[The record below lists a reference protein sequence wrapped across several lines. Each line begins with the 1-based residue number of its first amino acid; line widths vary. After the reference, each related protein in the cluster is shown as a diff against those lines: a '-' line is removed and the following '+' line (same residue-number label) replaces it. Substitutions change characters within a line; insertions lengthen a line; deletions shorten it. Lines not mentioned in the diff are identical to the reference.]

1 MISRITSAR
10 VLSKKVKKY
19 MANPII
25 VYLRPVLQCWAAL
38 AVFLVFLTRPAFASC
53 QTEGLKFDHAQL
65 RATPPNA
72 PVSAGYLQITNTTG
86 QTQTLVSASAPF
98 AERAEIHD
106 MKNDSGVMKMY
117 EIERGLAVPDR
128 LTVALMP
135 KGRHLMF
142 VGLDRQLKEDDIF
155 SITLEFVPCGRV
167 TLPFHVTRLPGLAH
181 ANGEI
186 HTKGTRKKTMTINSM
201 TTVTDKR
208 AVL

>member
-1 MISRITSAR
+1 MISRSTSVW
-10 VLSKKVKKY
+10 VLSKRVKKY

-25 VYLRPVLQCWAAL
+25 LYLRPFLQCLAAL

-98 AERAEIHD
+98 AKRAQIHD
-106 MKNDSGVMKMY
+106 MKHDSGVMKMY

-142 VGLDRQLKEDDIF
+142 MGLDRQLKEDDIF
-155 SITLEFVPCGRV
+155 SVTLEFVPCGRV
-167 TLPFHVTRLPGLAH
+167 TLPFHVTRLPGLVH
-181 ANGEI
+181 THGET
-186 HTKGTRKKTMTINSM
+186 HTKGHKQKDHDHKQHDHSH
-201 TTVTDKR
+201 
-208 AVL
+208 